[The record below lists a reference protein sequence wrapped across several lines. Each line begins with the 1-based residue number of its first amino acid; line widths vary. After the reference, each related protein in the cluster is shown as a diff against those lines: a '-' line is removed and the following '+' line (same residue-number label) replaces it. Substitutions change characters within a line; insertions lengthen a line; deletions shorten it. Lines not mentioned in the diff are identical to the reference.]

1 MSVAVFQGALRIARS
16 LQIIAKSRARSQ
28 LFPKRIIN
36 LVPELRN
43 QKSELRRKNLY
54 HQGFNLFLTV

>member
-1 MSVAVFQGALRIARS
+1 MSVAVFQGALRIARN
-16 LQIIAKSRARSQ
+16 LQIIAKCRARSQ

-43 QKSELRRKNLY
+43 HKSGVRREKTY
-54 HQGFNLFLTV
+54 ITKVLTYF

>member
-1 MSVAVFQGALRIARS
+1 MSVAVFQGALRIARN
-16 LQIIAKSRARSQ
+16 LQIIAKCRARSQ

-43 QKSELRRKNLY
+43 QKSELRRKNLH

>member
-1 MSVAVFQGALRIARS
+1 MSVAVFQGALRIARN
-16 LQIIAKSRARSQ
+16 LQIIAKCRARSQ

-43 QKSELRRKNLY
+43 QKSGVRREKTY
-54 HQGFNLFLTV
+54 ITKVLTYF